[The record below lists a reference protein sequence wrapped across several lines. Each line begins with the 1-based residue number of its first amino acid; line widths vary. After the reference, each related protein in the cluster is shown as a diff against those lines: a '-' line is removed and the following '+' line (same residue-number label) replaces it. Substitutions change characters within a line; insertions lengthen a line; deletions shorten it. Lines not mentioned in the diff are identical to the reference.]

1 MEPVNPHILTVAG
14 FDPSAGAG
22 ILADIKTFEAYGLY
36 ATGACSAITIQND
49 LTFEKVEW
57 ISVNKILEQVKIL
70 TDRFLLDYVKIGLIE
85 NLDVLEKIVD
95 WILLENKEAK
105 IIWDPIIKAS
115 AGFTFHATIDTKR
128 IQSLCAKLFL
138 ITPNLEEARMLSRAG
153 SSLIDGISELSKFCP
168 VLLKGGHSEDGQA
181 NDLLFI
187 KGSTVTFES
196 VKFENVEKHGSG
208 CILSSAIVAGLAQ
221 GLELADACAE
231 AKAYVT
237 EYLTSARGLL
247 GIHKRKAKIKNQ
259 NF

>member
-1 MEPVNPHILTVAG
+1 MEPVNPHILSVAG

-36 ATGACSAITIQND
+36 AMGACSAITIQND
-49 LTFEKVEW
+49 LTFENVEW
-57 ISVNKILEQVKIL
+57 IPIDKILAQIKIL
-70 TDRFLLDYVKIGLIE
+70 SDRFLFDYIKIGLIE
-85 NLDVLEKIVD
+85 NLDVLEEIID
-95 WILLENKEAK
+95 CALMENKEAK

-115 AGFTFHATIDTKR
+115 AGFTFHAVIDTKR
-128 IQSLCAKLFL
+128 IQSLCSKLFL
-138 ITPNLEEARMLSRAG
+138 ITPNLEEARMLS
-153 SSLIDGISELSKFCP
+153 STSPSLIDGISELSKFCP
-168 VLLKGGHSEDGQA
+168 IFMKGGHSEDMQA
-181 NDLLFI
+181 NDLLFVN
-187 KGSTVTFES
+187 GSSITFES

-208 CILSSAIVAGLAQ
+208 CILSSAITAGLAQ

-247 GIHKRKAKIKNQ
+247 GIHKRKTKIKNQ